1 MRFTKEKKQYHE
13 VKYIQ
18 IPDRQDVY
26 AIFYKKSRTL
36 CLNRCFTG
44 SVEIII
50 MQQQK

>member
-44 SVEIII
+44 PVEIII
-50 MQQQK
+50 MQQK